1 MPSIPTSAAC
11 RQLSGTLPLTVV
23 PAMKDRFP
31 APRTASPWD
40 EARLSM
46 TQPASVPE
54 LLHPKLPDAACR
66 GKQCG
71 ADAVQGSAVGEK
83 GKDGKPSERNSR
95 RKSVGF
101 IATSFTKLM
110 ARLIKWINRRKD
122 EMLVSFPMVF
132 RIGPVAP
139 QP

>member
-83 GKDGKPSERNSR
+83 GKDGKAKREEQQ
-95 RKSVGF
+95 KEVGGIHRYF
-101 IATSFTKLM
+101 IHK
-110 ARLIKWINRRKD
+110 INGSLD
-122 EMLVSFPMVF
+122 QVDQP
-132 RIGPVAP
+132 P
-139 QP
+139 QR